1 MDVAAGSGLSTAVPT
16 VWQSR
21 VDRWSSIAD
30 LAKQLSDAGTPAQ
43 AGEPRARE
51 LGGLLDLVAPV
62 ESYWAVP
69 GARRV
74 AELRELCDAADF
86 ETLAT
91 LAEPIARTVVGD
103 PGSGGRD
110 RPSFEVLLLADV
122 PEEET
127 EALALQLREFRR
139 PDDPFDY
146 QLVVVRSLEDA
157 LVAVLVNF
165 SIQACVV

>member
-30 LAKQLSDAGTPAQ
+30 LAKQLSDAAMPAP
-43 AGEPRARE
+43 ASEVRARE
-51 LGGLLDLVAPV
+51 LGQLLDLVAPV
-62 ESYWAVP
+62 ESYWAAP

-91 LAEPIARTVVGD
+91 VAEPIARSLVGD
-103 PGSGGRD
+103 PASGGAD
-110 RPSFEVLLLADV
+110 RPSFEVLLV
-122 PEEET
+122 
-127 EALALQLREFRR
+127 
-139 PDDPFDY
+139 
-146 QLVVVRSLEDA
+146 
-157 LVAVLVNF
+157 
-165 SIQACVV
+165 